1 MTPALAVGDWLTLV
15 GREYLDEFVP
25 AGGAAIKFAVPLDE
39 SARRSAIDGMADAA
53 DRRGLRVTRVDA
65 TTTRVHLMDQLFFAI
80 SAQVPWREFA
90 LALLRPAVAG
100 RGWRLPE
107 PLTEPVAESIARLN
121 GIEAGLVHSDIDQYL
136 SREVMRD
143 ARLARDFRFA
153 IAHLC
158 RAAARG
164 GEEGETTREALIGWL
179 TGENRLL
186 SAVRPY
192 HIHTRLNRANARNM
206 LASLLN
212 LLRLLGRPGLLVV
225 LDLARL
231 DVTQNPRDGGRFYTR
246 AAVLDAYEL
255 LRQFIDGTDRL
266 AGLVMLVVPS
276 TGFLA
281 EETGGRGVGAYE
293 ALKFRIWDEVRDRRL
308 VNPMSALVRLAGDDN
323 GNGNGSGGAS

>member
-1 MTPALAVGDWLTLV
+1 MTPALAVADWLTLV

-25 AGGAAIKFAVPLDE
+25 AGGAAVKFAVPLDE
-39 SARRSAIDGMADAA
+39 NARRSTIEGMVDAA
-53 DRRGLRVTRVDA
+53 VQRGFLVTRVDA
-65 TTTRVHLMDQLFFAI
+65 AATRVHMMDQLFFAI
-80 SAQVPWREFA
+80 AAQVPWQELA
-90 LALLRPAVAG
+90 LDLLRPAVAG
-100 RGWRLPE
+100 RGWALPA

-143 ARLARDFRFA
+143 ARLARDFRLA

-186 SAVRPY
+186 SAVRAY
-192 HIHTRLNRANARNM
+192 HIHTRLTRANARHM

-212 LLRLLGRPGLLVV
+212 LLRLLGRPGLVVV

-231 DVTQNPRDGGRFYTR
+231 DVTQNPRDGGCFYTR
-246 AAVLDAYEL
+246 AAVLDAYEV

-266 AGLVMLVVPS
+266 AGLVMLVVPG

-323 GNGNGSGGAS
+323 GNGNGSGGGS